1 MHWLELDRLQAQS
14 VSVVSRLF
22 QHYLDREQ
30 VEEVRVYGWRL
41 FQLLSD
47 QPTSQFQHAKVLQQW
62 LASEPSKRIDV
73 LGVLIANEPDEELH
87 WIALRESAI
96 AGNDRSIYL
105 RALSHIAQ
113 RANSRPEDWLDLC
126 KARFEYE
133 GVEESV
139 KAFAE
144 AWVRFEGNES
154 IYRAYKECLVGM
166 EDYAGLVHL
175 KRSFLPSL
183 SAAGQVQLY
192 LELAELQRVHFSI
205 GEALE
210 TVCDGIQSTSHFER
224 FVTFI
229 EESVSTPD
237 HAHQVFT
244 RIAPLREPWRSGEP
258 WMHTKCC

>member
-1 MHWLELDRLQAQS
+1 MTQRSAWALELARDYPEDDLGLTFLESIFESLLERERDRCLAILRQRRDETRLIRLLSEHAEILEAEGAELSGTLMHWLELDRLQAQS

-105 RALSHIAQ
+105 RALPHRS
-113 RANSRPEDWLDLC
+113 
-126 KARFEYE
+126 
-133 GVEESV
+133 
-139 KAFAE
+139 
-144 AWVRFEGNES
+144 
-154 IYRAYKECLVGM
+154 
-166 EDYAGLVHL
+166 AG
-175 KRSFLPSL
+175 
-183 SAAGQVQLY
+183 
-192 LELAELQRVHFSI
+192 
-205 GEALE
+205 
-210 TVCDGIQSTSHFER
+210 
-224 FVTFI
+224 
-229 EESVSTPD
+229 
-237 HAHQVFT
+237 
-244 RIAPLREPWRSGEP
+244 
-258 WMHTKCC
+258 